1 VIYIFLSHRP
11 QSLYDSTYIK
21 LYLRRDQDLFRRDQ
35 DLFKE
40 EKEKMKTSFQ
50 IGKIMGIPI
59 KLHLTFLLIIP
70 VMGYIF
76 ANNTPVLGFRD
87 VEPALLRDVLGISVA
102 ILLFVCVLLH
112 ELGHSYVAK
121 KHGINIQGIT
131 LFLFGGVSSLE
142 EIPRNP
148 KVEFKMALAGPGVS
162 FLIGLIFIII
172 YAFFKPAGEFF
183 KDYFFLNPINDPYLR
198 LVWIIAYINIVLFI
212 FNLIPAFPM
221 DGGRVLRAVLAGRMP
236 YKKATSIAA
245 NVGKMFAIFMGIIGL
260 IIPGGLWYILIA
272 FFIYIGATEED
283 KSTQISITL
292 EGLKI
297 RDVMTKEI
305 KTVPST
311 MTVDELV
318 DFMFKFKHMGY
329 PVVEGNKILGI
340 VTFNDVRDIPKE
352 ERKNV
357 MLSDI
362 MTKEIINLKEDDD
375 AVKALKIMTMKN
387 IGRIIIL
394 NEKKMTGIVSRT
406 DILRS
411 VQLLE

>member
-1 VIYIFLSHRP
+1 
-11 QSLYDSTYIK
+11 
-21 LYLRRDQDLFRRDQ
+21 
-35 DLFKE
+35 
-40 EKEKMKTSFQ
+40 MNTSFQ

-59 KLHLTFLLIIP
+59 KLHITFLLIIP

-76 ANNTPVLGFRD
+76 ANNNPVFGFSD
-87 VEPALLRDVLGISVA
+87 VEPALLRYALGLSVA
-102 ILLFVCVLLH
+102 ILLFACVLLH
-112 ELGHSYVAK
+112 ELGHSIVAK
-121 KHGINIQGIT
+121 KHGTKIQGIT

-148 KVEFKMALAGPGVS
+148 KVEFKMALAGPSVS
-162 FLIGLIFIII
+162 LLIWSILTIFI
-172 YAFFKPAGEFF
+172 KLLNAGTLMNTTTP
-183 KDYFFLNPINDPYLR
+183 LNPFLR
-198 LVWIIAYINIVLFI
+198 LLWLLAYINIILFI

-221 DGGRVLRAVLAGRMP
+221 DGGRVLRAVLAGRMS

-245 NVGKMFAIFMGIIGL
+245 NVGKMFAIFMGIFGL
-260 IIPGGLWYILIA
+260 IIPGGGGLWYILIA

-283 KSTQISITL
+283 KSTQITVTL
-292 EGLKI
+292 EGVKI
-297 RDVMTKEI
+297 RDIMTKDI
-305 KTVPST
+305 KTVPSG
-311 MTVDELV
+311 MTADELV

-329 PVVEGNKILGI
+329 PVVDGNEVIGI
-340 VTFNDVRDIPKE
+340 VTFTDVQNIPKE

-357 MLSDI
+357 RLSVI

-375 AVKALKIMTMKN
+375 AVKALKIMTMNN

-394 NEKKMTGIVSRT
+394 KEKKITGIVSRT

>member
-1 VIYIFLSHRP
+1 MNL
-11 QSLYDSTYIK
+11 
-21 LYLRRDQDLFRRDQ
+21 
-35 DLFKE
+35 
-40 EKEKMKTSFQ
+40 SFQ

-59 KLHLTFLLIIP
+59 KLHITFLLIIP

-76 ANNTPVLGFRD
+76 ANNTSVLGFSD
-87 VEPALLRDVLGISVA
+87 VEPAMLRYALGLSIA

-112 ELGHSYVAK
+112 ELGHSIVAK
-121 KHGINIQGIT
+121 KHGTNIQGIT

-148 KVEFKMALAGPGVS
+148 KVEFKMALAGPSVS
-162 FLIGLIFIII
+162 LLIGSILIIS
-172 YAFFKPAGEFF
+172 YELLKT
-183 KDYFFLNPINDPYLR
+183 DTSLDNPFLR
-198 LVWIIAYINIVLFI
+198 LLWLIGYINIVLFI

-221 DGGRVLRAVLAGRMP
+221 DGGRVLRAVLAGKMP

-245 NVGKMFAIFMGIIGL
+245 NVGKVFAIFMGIIGL
-260 IIPGGLWYILIA
+260 IIPGGGGLWYILIA

-283 KSTQISITL
+283 KSTQITVTL
-292 EGLKI
+292 EGVKI
-297 RDVMTKEI
+297 KDIMTRDI
-305 KTVPST
+305 KTVPRT

-318 DFMFKFKHMGY
+318 DIMFRFKHMGY
-329 PVVEGNKILGI
+329 PVIEGTEVIGI
-340 VTFNDVRDIPKE
+340 VTFTDVQHIPKE

-357 MLSDI
+357 LISDI
-362 MTKEIINLKEDDD
+362 MTKEIINLNEDDD
-375 AVKALKIMTMKN
+375 AVKALQLMTMNN

-406 DILRS
+406 DLLRS

>member
-1 VIYIFLSHRP
+1 
-11 QSLYDSTYIK
+11 
-21 LYLRRDQDLFRRDQ
+21 
-35 DLFKE
+35 
-40 EKEKMKTSFQ
+40 MNTSFQ

-59 KLHLTFLLIIP
+59 KLHITFLLIIP

-76 ANNTPVLGFRD
+76 ANNTSVSGFND
-87 VEPALLRDVLGISVA
+87 VESIFLRYALGISVA
-102 ILLFVCVLLH
+102 ILLFTSVLLH

-121 KHGINIQGIT
+121 KHGTKIQGIT

-148 KVEFKMALAGPGVS
+148 KVEFKMALAGPSVS
-162 FLIGLIFIII
+162 LLIWSILTIFIKLLNADTIMNTTTPLNPFIRLIWLIG
-172 YAFFKPAGEFF
+172 
-183 KDYFFLNPINDPYLR
+183 
-198 LVWIIAYINIVLFI
+198 YINIILFI

-236 YKKATSIAA
+236 YKKATSFAA

-283 KSTQISITL
+283 KSTQISVTL
-292 EGLKI
+292 EDVKI
-297 RDVMTKEI
+297 KDIMTKDI
-305 KTVPST
+305 KTVPSG

-329 PVVEGNKILGI
+329 PVVEENEVIGI
-340 VTFNDVRDIPKE
+340 VTFTDVQNIPKE

-357 MLSDI
+357 LLSDI

-375 AVKALKIMTMKN
+375 AVKAIKLMTMNN

>member
-1 VIYIFLSHRP
+1 
-11 QSLYDSTYIK
+11 
-21 LYLRRDQDLFRRDQ
+21 
-35 DLFKE
+35 
-40 EKEKMKTSFQ
+40 MNTSFQ

-59 KLHLTFLLIIP
+59 KLHITFLLIIP
-70 VMGYIF
+70 VMGYVF
-76 ANNTPVLGFRD
+76 ANNNSFSGFAG
-87 VEPALLRDVLGISVA
+87 VEPVFLRYALGLSVA
-102 ILLFVCVLLH
+102 ILLFACVLLH
-112 ELGHSYVAK
+112 ELGHSIVAK
-121 KHGINIQGIT
+121 KHGTNIQGIT

-142 EIPRNP
+142 EIPRDP
-148 KVEFKMALAGPGVS
+148 KIEFKMALAGPSVS
-162 FLIGLIFIII
+162 LLIGSILIIFYEILKNNI
-172 YAFFKPAGEFF
+172 PLE
-183 KDYFFLNPINDPYLR
+183 NPFLR
-198 LVWIIAYINIVLFI
+198 LLWLIAYINIILFI

-221 DGGRVLRAVLAGRMP
+221 DGGRVLRSVLAGKMS

-283 KSTQISITL
+283 KSTQISVTL

-297 RDVMTKEI
+297 KDIMTRDI
-305 KTVPST
+305 KTVSSG
-311 MTVDELV
+311 MNVEELV

-329 PVVEGNKILGI
+329 PVVEGKEVIGI
-340 VTFNDVRDIPKE
+340 VTFNDVHNIPKE
-352 ERKNV
+352 ERKNIR
-357 MLSDI
+357 LLDI

-375 AVKALKIMTMKN
+375 AVKALKLMTMNN

-406 DILRS
+406 DLLRS

>member
-1 VIYIFLSHRP
+1 
-11 QSLYDSTYIK
+11 
-21 LYLRRDQDLFRRDQ
+21 
-35 DLFKE
+35 
-40 EKEKMKTSFQ
+40 MNTSFQ

-59 KLHLTFLLIIP
+59 KLHITFLLIIP

-76 ANNTPVLGFRD
+76 ANNSSDLGFND
-87 VEPALLRDVLGISVA
+87 VESIFLRYALGITVA
-102 ILLFVCVLLH
+102 ILLFTSVLLH

-121 KHGINIQGIT
+121 KHGTKIQGIT

-142 EIPRNP
+142 DIPRNP
-148 KVEFKMALAGPGVS
+148 TVEFKMALAGPSVS
-162 FLIGLIFIII
+162 LLIWSILTIFIKLISADTIMNTTTPLNPFIRLIWLIG
-172 YAFFKPAGEFF
+172 
-183 KDYFFLNPINDPYLR
+183 
-198 LVWIIAYINIVLFI
+198 YINIILFI

-260 IIPGGLWYILIA
+260 IIPGGGGLWYILIA

-283 KSTQISITL
+283 KSTQITVTL
-292 EGLKI
+292 EGVKI
-297 RDVMTKEI
+297 RDIMTKEI
-305 KTVPST
+305 KTVHSG
-311 MTVDELV
+311 MNVDELV

-329 PVVEGNKILGI
+329 PVVDGNEVIGI
-340 VTFNDVRDIPKE
+340 VTFTDVQHIPKE

-357 MLSDI
+357 LLSDI

-375 AVKALKIMTMKN
+375 AVKALKLMTMNN

-394 NEKKMTGIVSRT
+394 NEKKMTGIISRT

>member
-1 VIYIFLSHRP
+1 
-11 QSLYDSTYIK
+11 
-21 LYLRRDQDLFRRDQ
+21 
-35 DLFKE
+35 
-40 EKEKMKTSFQ
+40 MNTSFQ

-59 KLHLTFLLIIP
+59 KLHITFLLIIP

-76 ANNTPVLGFRD
+76 ANNTSVMGFRD
-87 VEPALLRDVLGISVA
+87 VEPVLLRYVLGISVA

-112 ELGHSYVAK
+112 ELGHSIVAK
-121 KHGINIQGIT
+121 KHGTNIQGIT

-148 KVEFKMALAGPGVS
+148 KVEFKMALAGPS
-162 FLIGLIFIII
+162 ISLLIGSILIIFYEILKTNI
-172 YAFFKPAGEFF
+172 PL
-183 KDYFFLNPINDPYLR
+183 DNPYLR
-198 LVWIIAYINIVLFI
+198 LLWLMGYINIVLFI

-221 DGGRVLRAVLAGRMP
+221 DGGRVLRAVLAGKMP

-283 KSTQISITL
+283 KSTQVSVTL

-297 RDVMTKEI
+297 RDIMTKDI
-305 KTVPST
+305 KTVPSE

-329 PVVEGNKILGI
+329 PVVEGNEVIGI
-340 VTFNDVRDIPKE
+340 VTFSDVKDIPKE
-352 ERKNV
+352 ERKKIP
-357 MLSDI
+357 LSDV
-362 MTKEIINLKEDDD
+362 MTKEIINLREDDD
-375 AVKALKIMTMKN
+375 AVKALKLMTMNN

-394 NEKKMTGIVSRT
+394 NEKKMIGIVSRT

>member
-1 VIYIFLSHRP
+1 
-11 QSLYDSTYIK
+11 
-21 LYLRRDQDLFRRDQ
+21 
-35 DLFKE
+35 
-40 EKEKMKTSFQ
+40 MNTSFQ

-59 KLHLTFLLIIP
+59 KLHITFLLIIP

-76 ANNTPVLGFRD
+76 ANNTSVSGFND
-87 VEPALLRDVLGISVA
+87 VESIFLRYALGISVA
-102 ILLFVCVLLH
+102 ILLFTSVLLH

-121 KHGINIQGIT
+121 KHGTKIQGIT

-148 KVEFKMALAGPGVS
+148 KVEFKMALAGPSVS
-162 FLIGLIFIII
+162 LLIWSILTIFIKLLNADTIMNTTTPLNPFIRLIWLIG
-172 YAFFKPAGEFF
+172 
-183 KDYFFLNPINDPYLR
+183 
-198 LVWIIAYINIVLFI
+198 YINIILFI

-221 DGGRVLRAVLAGRMP
+221 DGGRVLRSVLAGRMP
-236 YKKATSIAA
+236 YKKATSFAA

-283 KSTQISITL
+283 KSTQISVTL
-292 EGLKI
+292 EDVKI
-297 RDVMTKEI
+297 KDIMTKDI
-305 KTVPST
+305 KTVPSG

-329 PVVEGNKILGI
+329 PVVEENEVIGI
-340 VTFNDVRDIPKE
+340 VTFTDVQNIPKE

-357 MLSDI
+357 LLSDI

-375 AVKALKIMTMKN
+375 AVKAIKLMTMNN

>member
-1 VIYIFLSHRP
+1 
-11 QSLYDSTYIK
+11 
-21 LYLRRDQDLFRRDQ
+21 
-35 DLFKE
+35 
-40 EKEKMKTSFQ
+40 MKTSFQ

-59 KLHLTFLLIIP
+59 KLHITFLLIIP
-70 VMGYIF
+70 VLGYTF
-76 ANNTPVLGFRD
+76 ANNNTVFGFSD
-87 VEPALLRDVLGISVA
+87 VEPVFLRYVLGLSVS
-102 ILLFVCVLLH
+102 ILLFTCVLLH

-121 KHGINIQGIT
+121 KHGTNIQGIT

-142 EIPRNP
+142 EIPRDP
-148 KVEFKMALAGPGVS
+148 KIEFKMALAGPSVS
-162 FLIGLIFIII
+162 LLIGSLLIILYGLI
-172 YAFFKPAGEFF
+172 KTDTSLE
-183 KDYFFLNPINDPYLR
+183 NPYLR
-198 LVWIIAYINIVLFI
+198 LLWLMAYINIILFI

-221 DGGRVLRAVLAGRMP
+221 DGGRVLRAVLAGSMS

-245 NVGKMFAIFMGIIGL
+245 NVGKMFAIFMGVIGL

-283 KSTQISITL
+283 KSTQITVTL
-292 EGLKI
+292 EGVKI
-297 RDVMTKEI
+297 RDIMTKDI
-305 KTVPST
+305 KTVHSR

-329 PVVEGNKILGI
+329 PVVEGTEVIGI
-340 VTFNDVRDIPKE
+340 VTFTDVQHIPKE

-357 MLSDI
+357 LLSDI

-375 AVKALKIMTMKN
+375 AVKALKLMTMNN

>member
-1 VIYIFLSHRP
+1 
-11 QSLYDSTYIK
+11 
-21 LYLRRDQDLFRRDQ
+21 
-35 DLFKE
+35 
-40 EKEKMKTSFQ
+40 MNTSFQ
-50 IGKIMGIPI
+50 IGKIIGIPI
-59 KLHLTFLLIIP
+59 KLHITFLLIIP

-76 ANNTPVLGFRD
+76 ANNNSVSGFGD
-87 VEPALLRDVLGISVA
+87 VEPVFLRYVLGISVA

-112 ELGHSYVAK
+112 ELGHSIVAK
-121 KHGINIQGIT
+121 KHGTNIQGIT

-142 EIPRNP
+142 EIPRDP
-148 KVEFKMALAGPGVS
+148 KVEFKMALAGPS
-162 FLIGLIFIII
+162 ISLLIGSILIIF
-172 YAFFKPAGEFF
+172 YKLLTTNTSP
-183 KDYFFLNPINDPYLR
+183 DNPFLR
-198 LVWIIAYINIVLFI
+198 LLWLIAYINIILFI

-221 DGGRVLRAVLAGRMP
+221 DGGRVLRSVLAGRMS

-283 KSTQISITL
+283 KSTQISVTL

-297 RDVMTKEI
+297 KDIMTRDI
-305 KTVPST
+305 KTVSSG
-311 MTVDELV
+311 MNVEELV
-318 DFMFKFKHMGY
+318 DFMFRFKHMGY
-329 PVVEGNKILGI
+329 PVVEGNEVLGI
-340 VTFNDVRDIPKE
+340 VTFNDVHNIPKE

-357 MLSDI
+357 LLSEI

-375 AVKALKIMTMKN
+375 AVKAIKIMTMKN

-406 DILRS
+406 DLLRS

>member
-1 VIYIFLSHRP
+1 MI
-11 QSLYDSTYIK
+11 
-21 LYLRRDQDLFRRDQ
+21 
-35 DLFKE
+35 
-40 EKEKMKTSFQ
+40 TSFQ

-59 KLHLTFLLIIP
+59 KLHITFLLIIP

-76 ANNTPVLGFRD
+76 ANNDSVAGFRD
-87 VEPALLRDVLGISVA
+87 VEPVILRYILGISVA

-112 ELGHSYVAK
+112 ELGHSIVAK
-121 KHGINIQGIT
+121 KHGTNIQGIT

-148 KVEFKMALAGPGVS
+148 KVEFKMALAGPSVS
-162 FLIGLIFIII
+162 LLIGSILIIVYELI
-172 YAFFKPAGEFF
+172 KTDLSPA
-183 KDYFFLNPINDPYLR
+183 NPFLR
-198 LVWIIAYINIVLFI
+198 LLWLIAYINIVLFI

-221 DGGRVLRAVLAGRMP
+221 DGGRVLRAVLAGKMS
-236 YKKATSIAA
+236 YKKATSTAA
-245 NVGKMFAIFMGIIGL
+245 NVGKMFAIFMGIVGL

-297 RDVMTKEI
+297 RDIMTRDI
-305 KTVPST
+305 KTVPSG
-311 MTVDELV
+311 MTVEELV
-318 DFMFKFKHMGY
+318 DFMFRFKHMGY
-329 PVVEGNKILGI
+329 PVVEGNELIGI
-340 VTFNDVRDIPKE
+340 VTFTDVQHIPVE

-357 MLSDI
+357 PLSAI

-375 AVKALKIMTMKN
+375 AVKALKVMTMNN

-411 VQLLE
+411 VQLRE

>member
-1 VIYIFLSHRP
+1 
-11 QSLYDSTYIK
+11 
-21 LYLRRDQDLFRRDQ
+21 
-35 DLFKE
+35 
-40 EKEKMKTSFQ
+40 
-50 IGKIMGIPI
+50 MGIPI
-59 KLHLTFLLIIP
+59 KLHITFLLIIP

-76 ANNTPVLGFRD
+76 ANNTSVSGFND
-87 VEPALLRDVLGISVA
+87 VESIFLRYALGISVA
-102 ILLFVCVLLH
+102 ILLFTSVLLH

-121 KHGINIQGIT
+121 KHGTKIQGIT

-148 KVEFKMALAGPGVS
+148 KVEFKMALAGPSVS
-162 FLIGLIFIII
+162 LLIWSILTIFIKLLNADTIMNTTTPLNPFIRLIWLIG
-172 YAFFKPAGEFF
+172 
-183 KDYFFLNPINDPYLR
+183 
-198 LVWIIAYINIVLFI
+198 YINIILFI

-236 YKKATSIAA
+236 YKKATSFAA

-283 KSTQISITL
+283 KSTQISVTL
-292 EGLKI
+292 EDVKI
-297 RDVMTKEI
+297 KDIMTKDI
-305 KTVPST
+305 KTVPSG

-329 PVVEGNKILGI
+329 PVVEENEVIGI
-340 VTFNDVRDIPKE
+340 VTFTDVQNIPKE

-357 MLSDI
+357 LLSDI

-375 AVKALKIMTMKN
+375 AVKAIKLMTMNN